1 MKKIAIL
8 LALSMMLAGC
18 TALDDLVDDIDANYT
33 TQDLEGTY
41 FGSYVSM
48 RVDMNADNTYD
59 LYAIELWG
67 CYDTVAE
74 AQEALEAMNED
85 LDDEDTSSTYSIID
99 DVCVGQ
105 EGELVDEEDD
115 EFVMTVTSVLDSTSA
130 IPSIT
135 ITMTESHRYFECN
148 NGNTIPG
155 GYVNDGEDDCADGE
169 DEAQDAED
177 DITLDIENTV
187 TVILAADGYGVLA
200 MSTDDNDE
208 GIVCMALAPTGIYQL
223 TMDAMEIIEE
233 AEDNGEEFDIE
244 DVSTIPEDVTLLFAS
259 HELAYAL
266 SPASTLAS
274 GCEGTTFIYNSLFI
288 YMWASA
294 LAEDSSSG
302 GDLLLYQFTVT
313 DASGTPTNAANENLV
328 YVSMDSG
335 EDLSW
340 SIPIIQLSVD
350 GGAFI
355 ECTKPG
361 QTAGTSCNVMDNA
374 DSKWALGEEIT
385 ISEGSDDLCD
395 QTCNIQIKI
404 IDARENQVIYQ
415 SNQVNVS

>member
-18 TALDDLVDDIDANYT
+18 TALDELVDDLDSTYT

-41 FGSYVSM
+41 FGSFLSM
-48 RVDMNADNTYD
+48 RVDMNADDTYD
-59 LYAIELWG
+59 LYGIELWG
-67 CYDTVAE
+67 CYDTEAE
-74 AQEALEAMNED
+74 AQEALEEMNED
-85 LDDEDTSSTYSIID
+85 IDDEDTSSSYSIID
-99 DVCVGQ
+99 DVCVGE

-115 EFVMTVTSVLDSTSA
+115 EFVMIVTSVLDSTSA

-135 ITMTESHRYFECN
+135 VTMTESIQYFECN
-148 NGNTIPG
+148 NGNTISG
-155 GYVNDGEDDCADGE
+155 DYVNDGQDDCADGE

-177 DITLDIENTV
+177 DITLDVENTI
-187 TVILAADGYGVLA
+187 TIILAADGYGVLA

-223 TMDAMEIIEE
+223 TMDAMEIIQE
-233 AEDNGEEFDIE
+233 AEDNGEEIDLE
-244 DVSTIPEDVTLLFAS
+244 DASTIPGDVTLLFAS
-259 HELAYAL
+259 HELAFAL
-266 SPASTLAS
+266 SPASTIES
-274 GCEGTTFIYNSLFI
+274 GCEGTTFVYNTLFI
-288 YMWASA
+288 YIWAYT
-294 LAEDSSSG
+294 LDEDSSSG
-302 GDLLLYQFTVT
+302 GDFVMYQFSVT

-335 EDLSW
+335 DDLSW

-361 QTAGTSCNVMDNA
+361 QTAGSSCNVIDNE
-374 DSKWALGEEIT
+374 DSKWAFGEEIT
-385 ISEGSDDLCD
+385 ISEGSDDLCN
-395 QTCNIQIKI
+395 QSCTIQIKI

-415 SNQVNVS
+415 SNQVNVG